1 MNCNTMTKEWYLKRI
16 NNIDVNSIR
25 NLGSNSLARLT
36 CNFNPLFVGKLILR
50 GASVSQQRFILQY
63 IDTKY
68 IKWVN
73 ETKPKS
79 EPALYYEL
87 IKDVNLS
94 LDCGMI
100 IKPEELD
107 KFISDAE
114 NNTIT
119 DVKKSETISALEARI
134 KELVEE
140 NEKLNSENKEL
151 KEQQPIEN
159 PAEGY
164 VESLKQR
171 IAELEGKIADLEE
184 REGIDAPKA
193 ALLVRIACTKLGGM
207 PNNRENAWPL
217 ISNLW
222 GTAEASAR
230 KRLRERVKEETVEDL
245 ASLFDSVSPKI
256 AGIIR
261 EEGKVIIEKQK
272 KVK

>member
-16 NNIDVNSIR
+16 YNLNVSSIQK
-25 NLGSNSLARLT
+25 LDSKSLAGLT
-36 CNFNPLFVGKLILR
+36 CGFNILYVGKLILR
-50 GASVSQQRFILQY
+50 GENVIHQRQMLQY
-63 IDTKY
+63 INNKY
-68 IKWVN
+68 TIWKR
-73 ETKPKS
+73 ETRPKS
-79 EPALYYEL
+79 EPAHLHEL
-87 IKDVNLS
+87 FALVSLS

-100 IKPEELD
+100 IRPEELD
-107 KFISDAE
+107 KFLSDAE

-159 PAEGY
+159 PAEGD